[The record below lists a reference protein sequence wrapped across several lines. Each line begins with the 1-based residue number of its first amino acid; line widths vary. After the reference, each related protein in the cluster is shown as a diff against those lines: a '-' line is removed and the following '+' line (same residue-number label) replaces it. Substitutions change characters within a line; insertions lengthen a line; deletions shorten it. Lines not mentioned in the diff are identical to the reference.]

1 MYAGFRLPNAFLLS
15 ALKSPFRAFRQAPF
29 IGCLVACGLLAPCPP
44 ATAGGFRHPPASARR
59 SRVLPSVICRQGLR
73 KCLSAPLPSVP
84 SVSPSAPSAS
94 VARGRLRAS
103 PWLKTPAGVP
113 RLKTLASS
121 PPRFP
126 PCRNPFSRLRS
137 KRGGFRRRPPQG
149 GLRLSGGVPAPP
161 LRGCVP
167 AGTLRKENHR
177 GTETA
182 FLSLFINSPF
192 RSPQIEGKTQGS
204 VNRASLS
211 VSNLTDSKFILDIF
225 CNLC

>member
-73 KCLSAPLPSVP
+73 KCLSAPLPFVP

-126 PCRNPFSRLRS
+126 PCRNPFPAYAPSGGAFAVAPIKGAPPQWWRS
-137 KRGGFRRRPPQG
+137 RPP
-149 GLRLSGGVPAPP
+149 A
-161 LRGCVP
+161 
-167 AGTLRKENHR
+167 
-177 GTETA
+177 
-182 FLSLFINSPF
+182 
-192 RSPQIEGKTQGS
+192 
-204 VNRASLS
+204 
-211 VSNLTDSKFILDIF
+211 
-225 CNLC
+225 

>member
-1 MYAGFRLPNAFLLS
+1 MPIGTLDNSKSSRNAPPCSTPPRGAVADTVFFHSFWINAKLIQELQMYAGFRLPNAFLLS

-137 KRGGFRRRPPQG
+137 KRGGFRRRPHKG
-149 GLRLSGGVPAPP
+149 GSASVVAFPPPRLGVACLRA
-161 LRGCVP
+161 R
-167 AGTLRKENHR
+167 
-177 GTETA
+177 
-182 FLSLFINSPF
+182 
-192 RSPQIEGKTQGS
+192 
-204 VNRASLS
+204 
-211 VSNLTDSKFILDIF
+211 
-225 CNLC
+225 